1 VAKHRGAGL
10 EALGYVLQTNPVR
23 WVWPAGKVKIPGKS
37 AFGLGP
43 PAVDIS
49 ARLKANVR
57 SRGIIASE
65 KIDLAQ
71 RGMPFQFQLGL
82 PSQQPQTGQLPPL
95 SRTPGSLSTIALEIA
110 DRLAKRFLPGPSP
123 ALAAHSGSQAGEPVG
138 DVFGFPDVIEGM
150 IKGTLPRGAR
160 QILIGPNG
168 LPECPQGFHFH
179 KGHQRW
185 CVHNRRMN
193 SLNPRALSR
202 ASRRI
207 GGFARAV
214 KRARTIKRVCKSL

>member
-1 VAKHRGAGL
+1 MAHEFLPTMEERGFTL
-10 EALGYVLQTNPVR
+10 ID
-23 WVWPAGKVKIPGKS
+23 GKWMLPPGVVPLPS
-37 AFGLGP
+37 PSGFA
-43 PAVDIS
+43 
-49 ARLKANVR
+49 ARRHTERPFWIKEGKAELARITAANVFLKR
-57 SRGIIASE
+57 KES
-65 KIDLAQ
+65 
-71 RGMPFQFQLGL
+71 MPFQFQLGL

-95 SRTPGSLSTIALEIA
+95 STSPGGLSTILLEVG
-110 DRLAKRFLPGPSP
+110 RQLAKKFIGGPP
-123 ALAAHSGSQAGEPVG
+123 AALGAHSGSQAGEPVG

-160 QILIGPNG
+160 QIQMDPNG

-179 KGHQRW
+179 KGHGRW

>member
-1 VAKHRGAGL
+1 
-10 EALGYVLQTNPVR
+10 VLNRFGR
-23 WVWPAGKVKIPGKS
+23 WELPAGVPRPAPGVV
-37 AFGLGP
+37 FELGKTTVGP
-43 PAVDIS
+43 TS
-49 ARLKANVR
+49 ARLKENVR
-57 SRGIIASE
+57 SRGIIARE
-65 KIDLAQ
+65 KIILAQ
-71 RGMPFQFQLGL
+71 KGMPFQFQLGL

-95 SRTPGSLSTIALEIA
+95 STTPGTLSTIALEIA
-110 DRLAKRFLPGPSP
+110 RQLAKKFIGGPSP

-138 DVFGFPDVIEGM
+138 DVFGFPDVLEGM

-160 QILIGPNG
+160 QIMTGPNG

>member
-1 VAKHRGAGL
+1 MARHRGAGL
-10 EALGYVLQTNPVR
+10 EAAGYVLNRFGR
-23 WVWPAGKVKIPGKS
+23 WELPAGVPRPAPGVV
-37 AFGLGP
+37 FELGKTTVGP
-43 PAVDIS
+43 TS

-57 SRGIIASE
+57 SRGIIARE
-65 KIDLAQ
+65 KLILAQ
-71 RGMPFQFQLGL
+71 KGMQFQFQLGL
-82 PSQQPQTGQLPPL
+82 PSQQTQTGQLPPL
-95 SRTPGSLSTIALEIA
+95 SRTPGTLSTIALEIA
-110 DRLAKRFLPGPSP
+110 DRLAKRFLGPPSP

-160 QILIGPNG
+160 QILVGPNG

-193 SLNPRALSR
+193 PLNPRALSK
-202 ASRRI
+202 AGRRI

>member
-1 VAKHRGAGL
+1 MAHEEFPTLEERGFTLVDGKWILPPGAVPLPTSSFFAAKRHTER
-10 EALGYVLQTNPVR
+10 PF
-23 WVWPAGKVKIPGKS
+23 WVKEGK
-37 AFGLGP
+37 AEL
-43 PAVDIS
+43 
-49 ARLKANVR
+49 ARITAANVFLKR
-57 SRGIIASE
+57 KES
-65 KIDLAQ
+65 
-71 RGMPFQFQLGL
+71 MPFQFQLGL

-95 SRTPGSLSTIALEIA
+95 SRTPGTLSTIALEIA
-110 DRLAKRFLPGPSP
+110 DRLAKRFLGPPSP

-138 DVFGFPDVIEGM
+138 DVFGFPDVLEGM

-160 QILIGPNG
+160 QILVGPNG

>member
-1 VAKHRGAGL
+1 MLNRFG
-10 EALGYVLQTNPVR
+10 R
-23 WVWPAGKVKIPGKS
+23 WELPAGVPRPAPGTV
-37 AFGLGP
+37 FELGKATVGP
-43 PAVDIS
+43 TS

-57 SRGIIASE
+57 SRGVIARE
-65 KIDLAQ
+65 KVILAQ
-71 RGMPFQFQLGL
+71 KGMPFQFQLGL

-95 SRTPGSLSTIALEIA
+95 SRGTGGLGTIALEIA
-110 DRLAKRFLPGPSP
+110 NRLAQRFLPTPSP
-123 ALAAHSGSQAGEPVG
+123 VMRAHSGSQAGEPVG

-160 QILIGPNG
+160 QIQMDPNG

-179 KGHQRW
+179 KGHGRW